1 VTAEMMATDASADA
15 ARIVRAALGLGRRR
29 RAIVLAALAA
39 MVVLVAVLTLTL
51 GTIPISPLRLPAV
64 LTGHG
69 DPLENLAVLTLRLPR
84 WTTGALVGIAL
95 GLAGALFQT
104 TLRNPLA
111 SPDILG
117 ISGGASL
124 AAVTAI
130 LVFHATGAGVPVA
143 ALLGG
148 AVVAVVIGAL
158 SWRDGFTGQRFVL
171 IGIAV
176 AFLMSGGLSYL
187 ITRSDVRQ
195 AQQALAWTVGSVN
208 DPSWPQTGLLAAALV
223 VLAPLAVW
231 LAVPLRVLA
240 LGADTAHGLGVRPV
254 GTTVLA
260 TAVGVALASV
270 ATAVAGP
277 VAFVAFVSA
286 PIARR
291 LTGAGGL
298 QPVAAALTGAALVTA
313 ADFVA
318 ARLGGLQ
325 APVGLVTGVIGAPY
339 LLWLLTRKEGAPA

>member
-1 VTAEMMATDASADA
+1 VSAGVELTDAVAVPA
-15 ARIVRAALGLGRRR
+15 GTVRAALALGRRR
-29 RAIVLAALAA
+29 RAIALTALALT
-39 MVVLVAVLTLTL
+39 VVAVAVLSLTL
-51 GTIPISPLRLPAV
+51 GTIAVAPLRLPAI

-69 DPLENLAVLTLRLPR
+69 TPLENLAVLTLRLPR
-84 WTTGALVGIAL
+84 WTTGALVGVAL
-95 GLAGALFQT
+95 GLAGGLFQT
-104 TLRNPLA
+104 SLRNPLA

-117 ISGGASL
+117 VSGGASL
-124 AAVTAI
+124 AGVTAM
-130 LVFHATGAGVPVA
+130 LVFHASGAGVPLA
-143 ALLGG
+143 ALVGG
-148 AVVAVVIGAL
+148 TVVAVAIGAL
-158 SWRDGFTGQRFVL
+158 SWREGFTGQRFVL

-187 ITRSDVRQ
+187 ITRADVRA

-223 VLAPLAVW
+223 VLVPLALW

-240 LGADTAHGLGVRPV
+240 LGADAARGLGLRPTA
-254 GTTVLA
+254 TTVLA
-260 TAVGVALASV
+260 AAVGVALAAV

-286 PIARR
+286 PTARR
-291 LTGAGGL
+291 IVGAGGL

-318 ARLGGLQ
+318 ARLGGFQ
-325 APVGLVTGVIGAPY
+325 APVGLVTGVVGAPY
-339 LLWLLTRKEGAPA
+339 LLWLLTRKDGSRA

>member
-1 VTAEMMATDASADA
+1 MSAQSGVTDAWA
-15 ARIVRAALGLGRRR
+15 APARTVHTALAVGRRR
-29 RAIVLAALAA
+29 RLVTVAALAG
-39 MVVLVAVLTLTL
+39 VVALIAVLSLTL
-51 GTIPISPLRLPAV
+51 GTIPVSPARLPAV
-64 LTGHG
+64 LAGHG

-117 ISGGASL
+117 VSGGASL
-124 AAVTAI
+124 AAVTAM
-130 LVFHATGAGVPVA
+130 LVFHASGAGVPLA
-143 ALLGG
+143 ALIGG
-148 AVVAVVIGAL
+148 AVVAAVIGLL
-158 SWRDGFTGQRFVL
+158 SWREGFAGQRFVL

-176 AFLMSGGLSYL
+176 AFLASGGLSYL
-187 ITRSDVRQ
+187 ITRADVRA
-195 AQQALAWTVGSVN
+195 AQQALAWTVGSVS
-208 DPSWPQTGLLAAALV
+208 DPSWGETGLLAIALV
-223 VLAPLAVW
+223 VLVPVALW
-231 LAVPLRVLA
+231 LSVPLRVLA
-240 LGADTAHGLGVRPV
+240 LGSDAAHGLGAHPL

-260 TAVGVALASV
+260 TAVGVALAAV

-291 LTGAGGL
+291 LVGAGGL
-298 QPVAAALTGAALVTA
+298 QPVASALTGAALVTA

-318 ARLGGLQ
+318 ARLGDFQ
-325 APVGLVTGVIGAPY
+325 APVGLVTGVVGAPY
-339 LLWLLTRKEGAPA
+339 LLWLLTRKDGAIA

>member
-1 VTAEMMATDASADA
+1 VTAQLEATDAPA
-15 ARIVRAALGLGRRR
+15 APAAVRAALALGRRR
-29 RAIVLAALAA
+29 RTVALASLAAA
-39 MVVLVAVLTLTL
+39 VVLVAVLSLTL
-51 GTIPISPLRLPAV
+51 GTLPVSPLRLPAV

-69 DPLENLAVLTLRLPR
+69 TPIEDLAVLTLRLPR
-84 WTTGALVGIAL
+84 WATGALVGLAL

-117 ISGGASL
+117 VSGGASL
-124 AAVTAI
+124 AAVTAM
-130 LVFHATGAGVPVA
+130 LVFHATGAGVPLAALGGGALVA
-143 ALLGG
+143 A
-148 AVVAVVIGAL
+148 VVGLL

-176 AFLMSGGLSYL
+176 AFLASGGLSYL
-187 ITRSDVRQ
+187 MTRSDVRA

-208 DPSWPQTGLLAAALV
+208 DPSWGETGLLAAALV
-223 VLAPLAVW
+223 VLVPLALW

-240 LGADTAHGLGVRPV
+240 LGPDAAHGLGLRPIP
-254 GTTVLA
+254 TTLLA
-260 TAVGVALASV
+260 AAVGVALASV

-286 PIARR
+286 PIGRR
-291 LTGAGGL
+291 IVGAGGL
-298 QPVAAALTGAALVTA
+298 EPVASALTGIALVTA

-318 ARLGGLQ
+318 ARLGGFQ
-325 APVGLVTGVIGAPY
+325 APVGLVTGVVGAPY
-339 LLWLLTRKEGAPA
+339 LLWLLTRKDGASA

>member
-1 VTAEMMATDASADA
+1 MTMQIEATDAPAGHADA
-15 ARIVRAALGLGRRR
+15 VRSALALGRRR
-29 RAIVLAALAA
+29 RTVAVAALAVL
-39 MVVLVAVLTLTL
+39 VVFVAVLSLTL
-51 GTIPISPLRLPAV
+51 GTLPVSALRLPAV

-69 DPLENLAVLTLRLPR
+69 TPIENLAVMTLRLPR
-84 WTTGALVGIAL
+84 WATGALVGLAL

-117 ISGGASL
+117 VSGGASL
-124 AAVTAI
+124 AAVTAM
-130 LVFHATGAGVPVA
+130 LVFHATGVGVPLA
-143 ALLGG
+143 ALVGG
-148 AVVAVVIGAL
+148 AVVAVAIGML
-158 SWRDGFTGQRFVL
+158 SWREGFTGQRFVL

-176 AFLMSGGLSYL
+176 AFLASGGLSYL
-187 ITRSDVRQ
+187 ITRADVRA
-195 AQQALAWTVGSVN
+195 AQQALTWTVGSVS
-208 DPSWPQTGLLAAALV
+208 DPSWSETGLLAAALV
-223 VLAPLAVW
+223 VLVPLALW

-240 LGADTAHGLGVRPV
+240 LGRDAAHGLGVGPV
-254 GTTVLA
+254 RTTVLA

-291 LTGAGGL
+291 IVGAGGL
-298 QPVAAALTGAALVTA
+298 QPVASALTGMALVTA

-318 ARLGGLQ
+318 ARLGDFQ
-325 APVGLVTGVIGAPY
+325 APVGLVTGVVGAPY
-339 LLWLLTRKEGAPA
+339 LLWLLTRKDGARP

>member
-1 VTAEMMATDASADA
+1 MTAQIAAMDASPAPA
-15 ARIVRAALGLGRRR
+15 VEVHRALALGRRR
-29 RAIVLAALAA
+29 RIITVAALAA
-39 MVVLVAVLTLTL
+39 GVVAVAVLSLSL

-95 GLAGALFQT
+95 GLAGTLFQT

-117 ISGGASL
+117 VSGGASL
-124 AAVTAI
+124 AAVTAM
-130 LVFHATGAGVPVA
+130 LVFHATGAGVPLA
-143 ALLGG
+143 ALAGG
-148 AVVAVVIGAL
+148 AVAAAAIGVL
-158 SWRDGFTGQRFVL
+158 SWREGFAGQRFVL
-171 IGIAV
+171 VGIAL
-176 AFLMSGGLSYL
+176 AFLASGGLSYL
-187 ITRSDVRQ
+187 ITRADVRA
-195 AQQALAWTVGSVN
+195 AQQALAWTVGSVS
-208 DPSWPQTGLLAAALV
+208 DPNWGETGMLAIALV
-223 VLAPLAVW
+223 VLVPLALW

-240 LGADTAHGLGVRPV
+240 LGDDAARGLGVRPV
-254 GTTVLA
+254 GTTIAA

-291 LTGAGGL
+291 MVGAGGL
-298 QPVAAALTGAALVTA
+298 QPAASALTGAALVTA

-318 ARLGGLQ
+318 ARLGDFQ
-325 APVGLVTGVIGAPY
+325 APVGLVTGAVGAPY
-339 LLWLLTRKEGAPA
+339 LLWLLTRKDGAAA

>member
-1 VTAEMMATDASADA
+1 MQIGATDAAAAPLDA
-15 ARIVRAALGLGRRR
+15 VRAALSLGRRR
-29 RAIVLAALAA
+29 RTLAITGLAVLFA
-39 MVVLVAVLTLTL
+39 LVAVLSLSL
-51 GTIPISPLRLPAV
+51 GTIPVSAARLPAV

-69 DPLENLAVLTLRLPR
+69 TPIENLAVLTLRLPR

-117 ISGGASL
+117 VSGGASVG
-124 AAVTAI
+124 AVTAM
-130 LVFHATGAGVPVA
+130 LVFHATGVGVPLAALGGGTAVA
-143 ALLGG
+143 A
-148 AVVAVVIGAL
+148 VIGLL
-158 SWRDGFTGQRFVL
+158 SWREGFTGQRFVL

-176 AFLMSGGLSYL
+176 AFLASGGLSYL
-187 ITRSDVRQ
+187 ITRTDARA
-195 AQQALAWTVGSVN
+195 AQQALAWTVGSVS
-208 DPSWPQTGLLAAALV
+208 DPSWSETGLLAAALV
-223 VLAPLAVW
+223 VLVPLALW

-240 LGADTAHGLGVRPV
+240 LGADAAHGLGVRPV
-254 GTTVLA
+254 GATVLA
-260 TAVGVALASV
+260 AAVGVALASV

-277 VAFVAFVSA
+277 VAFVAFVAA

-291 LTGAGGL
+291 LVGAGGL
-298 QPVAAALTGAALVTA
+298 QPVASALTGAALVTA

-318 ARLGGLQ
+318 ARLGDFQ

-339 LLWLLTRKEGAPA
+339 LLWLLTRKDGVGA